1 MDWTKIAID
10 KLCKYPDKKDSL
22 RNIKA
27 QLQALKA
34 ESTSVK
40 GFVTDKIP
48 TLGGGDVYS
57 DKQLNIIVEMEELGA
72 RYNAVRKQIAP
83 IEDALAKLT
92 EDERYILDISY
103 MHRSRNYTFTQQ
115 MDDKFHVEQ
124 AQAYRMRS
132 KALKRFTLLLYG
144 VVEE

>member
-10 KLCKYPDKKDSL
+10 KLCKYPDKKESL
-22 RNIKA
+22 KNIKA
-27 QLQALKA
+27 QLAALEA

-48 TLGGGDVYS
+48 ASGGGDAYS
-57 DKQLNIIVEMEELGA
+57 DKQLNIIVEKEELIA
-72 RYNAVRKQIAP
+72 RYNTTRKQIGP
-83 IEDALAKLT
+83 IEEALNKLT

-103 MHRSRNYTFTQQ
+103 MHRSLNYTFTRQ
-115 MDDKFHVEQ
+115 MDDKFHVGKT
-124 AQAYRMRS
+124 QAYRMRT

-144 VVEE
+144 TIEE